1 MQKRKEFKLNS
12 LMKRSLYNKHTWNY
26 WITLDNSSVETIES
40 DYQVKR
46 ITY

>member
-1 MQKRKEFKLNS
+1 MQKRNEIRLNS
-12 LMKRSLYNKHTWNY
+12 LMKRSLYNNHTWNCR
-26 WITLDNSSVETIES
+26 ITLDNSSVETIES